1 MNPVRMFAFAQAA
14 VNRLPEAAG
23 RGLFN
28 VIGTVVGLSNQGG
41 VRQLRRNQARLQ
53 PGMNRWQA
61 RRLSARAMR
70 SYMRYY
76 YEVFRLGKL
85 NEKQILARVRVSN
98 DAALRAEFAAGRSV
112 TAALTHAGNWD
123 LAGAW
128 SNMDL
133 AEVHTIAEKLEP
145 PELAEGFYEFR
156 RSLGMTIYQLVKGGG
171 ALRSLARD
179 MEETVCL
186 TPILADRDLTASGI
200 EVQLAG
206 HAMLVAAGPAL
217 LAQRTGVP
225 IYPIFTRYEKLRGQR
240 RREAGTRW
248 GLRIDV
254 ADAVYARTTV
264 QSSPREREADL
275 RRMSQEWVTE
285 LEPFLREYL
294 VDWHMLQK
302 VFVSDLDPER
312 LARARARAQELGRAP
327 TAETNA
333 VPGTPINTE
342 KESPEHIRTS
352 GSETEESRSS
362 SKEE

>member
-1 MNPVRMFAFAQAA
+1 MNPVRVFALAQAA

-28 VIGTVVGLSNQGG
+28 VVGTVVGLSGQGG
-41 VRQLRRNQARLQ
+41 VRQLRRNQERLR
-53 PGMNRWQA
+53 PGLSRRQA

-85 NEKQILARVRVSN
+85 NERQILARVSISN
-98 DAALRAEFAAGRSV
+98 DAALREEFAAGRSV

-128 SNMDL
+128 SNIDL

-179 MEETVCL
+179 MEESVCF

-200 EVQLAG
+200 EVHLAG

-225 IYPIFTRYEKLRGQR
+225 IYPIFTRYEKLTGQR
-240 RREAGTRW
+240 RREAGSRW
-248 GLRIDV
+248 GLHIDV
-254 ADAVYARTTV
+254 ADAVYARTTA
-264 QSSPREREADL
+264 QSSPQEREADL
-275 RRMSQEWVTE
+275 RRMSQEWVTK

-302 VFVSDLDPER
+302 VFVADLDPER

-327 TAETNA
+327 VAGTDAEMAAPTSADGRSPDGGSGREETAA
-333 VPGTPINTE
+333 
-342 KESPEHIRTS
+342 S
-352 GSETEESRSS
+352 G
-362 SKEE
+362 KEE